1 MDPTTHRLIAAA
13 GSGQIRDADFENTV
27 LLLHGDGTNG
37 AQNNTFIDGSTNNF
51 TITRNGNTTQGSF
64 NPYGDRWSNYFDGTT
79 DHLQISRTTS
89 LLPGASTDF
98 SVEAW
103 VYLTSYNAQNS
114 FICGYYNRGVT
125 SDWEFQITSTGLLLF
140 YFANGNTTVNSGAN
154 TVGLNQWVHVAACR
168 SGTGSNNVK
177 IYINGVER
185 GSGTTNNS
193 TSNGTALNFTIGGDT
208 GGDGNML
215 FGYISNLR
223 VVNGTAAYTS
233 AFTPSTTPLTAI
245 TNTSLLTCQS
255 NRFVDN
261 SATPLTLTRNGDVR
275 VTNFNPFGLA
285 NPYSTSNDGGS
296 GYFDTSGDLLSVSNA
311 AFDFG
316 SGDFTIEMWVYCL
329 SASPTLFRIGS
340 VTDQTS
346 GVMIY
351 QGGLY
356 VSSNNSTWN
365 VFSNT
370 AVNIPANCFTH
381 IALVRNG
388 SAWNFYR
395 NGVSV
400 ASTTASVTMSG
411 TSAGARIGGAGSGGS
426 ETAQYFSDVR
436 VVKGTAVYTGNFTPP
451 TLKPL
456 AASGADSAACYSS
469 TTNVNTTFAGSNT
482 SLLLNFTNA
491 GIYDQTE
498 QNVLETVGNAQIST
512 TQKKFGTGALYFD
525 GTGDYLSIP
534 DSAELDMV
542 SEDLTIETWFYVS
555 AFAASSAGNNLSVI
569 VDKGGVQGI
578 NNPNYSLMFTNSSG
592 NIKLFGGFYAGGTPQ
607 LELTG
612 ATTIQT
618 ATWYHAAMVRNG
630 NTGRL
635 YLNGSQDA
643 TGTLTGNMTA
653 NTGAFLIGYQA
664 NAVSRFYFNGY
675 IDDLRITKGVART
688 ITVPTAPYPDF

>member
-13 GSGQIRDADFENTV
+13 GSGQIRDANFKNTV

-89 LLPGASTDF
+89 LLPGANTDF

-103 VYLTSYNAQNS
+103 VYLASYNAQNS
-114 FICGYYNRGVT
+114 FICGYYNRTVA
-125 SDWEFQITSTGLLLF
+125 SDWEFQITSTGVLF
-140 YFANGNTTVNSGAN
+140 IYFANGNITVNSGAN

-177 IYINGVER
+177 LYINGVER

-255 NRFVDN
+255 NRFIDN
-261 SATPLTLTRNGDVR
+261 SATPKTLTRNGDVR

-285 NPYSTSNDGGS
+285 SAYSTNTDGGS
-296 GYFDTSGDLLSVSNA
+296 GYFGGSGNRISFPTGQTPLLLSNS
-311 AFDFG
+311 
-316 SGDFTIEMWVYCL
+316 DFTFETFIYRLDTANACIL
-329 SASPTLFRIGS
+329 QGQADLNTAAGS
-340 VTDQTS
+340 SYVFN
-346 GVMIY
+346 V
-351 QGGLY
+351 GGL
-356 VSSNNSTWN
+356 SSDIYTGGSTGYGLTSPNPPAGQWVHVAWVRTGSTW
-365 VFSNT
+365 SSY
-370 AVNIPANCFTH
+370 
-381 IALVRNG
+381 LNG
-388 SAWNFYR
+388 SRVGTVNVSTSTIN
-395 NGVSV
+395 NG
-400 ASTTASVTMSG
+400 STTYPPT
-411 TSAGARIGGAGSGGS
+411 IGGYATGANAFNGYISSVRLIKGSGGYDA
-426 ETAQYFSDVR
+426 TQ
-436 VVKGTAVYTGNFTPP
+436 TTITPP
-451 TLKPL
+451 TAPL
-456 AASGADSAACYSS
+456 TAI
-469 TTNVNTTFAGSNT
+469 TNT

-525 GTGDYLSIP
+525 GNGDGLNFPANDALEFRTGNF
-534 DSAELDMV
+534 
-542 SEDLTIETWFYVS
+542 TIEAWIYPIAV
-555 AFAASSAGNNLSVI
+555 
-569 VDKGGVQGI
+569 
-578 NNPNYSLMFTNSSG
+578 
-592 NIKLFGGFYAGGTPQ
+592 
-607 LELTG
+607 TG
-612 ATTIQT
+612 AERALLRFESPAPLSTLAFNTNGKIFWYNATESTVLTSATTFS
-618 ATWYHAAMVRNG
+618 ANTWYHIALVRSG
-630 NTGRL
+630 TG
-635 YLNGSQDA
+635 GSQTVLYVNGVSDA
-643 TGTLTGNMTA
+643 TGTSSVSYACNLLSIGNSRTGNT
-653 NTGAFLIGYQA
+653 YP
-664 NAVSRFYFNGY
+664 FNGY